1 MCSLPCS
8 STAAHCL
15 REDSAGQADRPPH
28 RYRGQKLN
36 SLYSL
41 LVSIHSFCGET
52 DREERCEEGMEEGGF
67 RNASLHNIT
76 VSRFTPS
83 FTNLPNYEI
92 PFNQLS
98 VFVLSIVTYLQELL
112 LI

>member
-1 MCSLPCS
+1 
-8 STAAHCL
+8 
-15 REDSAGQADRPPH
+15 
-28 RYRGQKLN
+28 
-36 SLYSL
+36 
-41 LVSIHSFCGET
+41 
-52 DREERCEEGMEEGGF
+52 MEEGGF
-67 RNASLHNIT
+67 RNASLHNFI

-112 LI
+112 LIYCHLPKC